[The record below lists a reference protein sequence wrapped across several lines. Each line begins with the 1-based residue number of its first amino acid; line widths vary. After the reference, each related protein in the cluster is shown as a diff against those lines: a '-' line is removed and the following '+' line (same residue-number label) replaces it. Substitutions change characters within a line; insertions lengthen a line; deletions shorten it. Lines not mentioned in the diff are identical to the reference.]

1 MPVLTVDG
9 EQLNDSSFI
18 IKALNAKLQQAKGR
32 YARSPSAAAAEEE
45 ERWFRH
51 APRGRTP
58 EHCPRLTRPSR
69 AAAGWMAAWCTC

>member
-1 MPVLTVDG
+1 MLTVDG

-32 YARSPSAAAAEEE
+32 YARSPSATAAEEE

-51 APRGRTP
+51 APRDGTL
-58 EHCPRLTRPSR
+58 EHCPCLTHPSR
-69 AAAGWMAAWCTC
+69 AAAGWMDAWCMC